1 MSLSKLFQRIIWH
14 NNTTPAINEDNLNAM
29 SKAIDDIDDRVILI
43 GDEVVTVIPQI
54 QAYLEQA
61 ESIVE
66 AVEELSQNPPYIGA
80 NGNWYVFDTTLE
92 AYKDSGVDASITVD
106 IADITMIAEGAQP
119 YVTNTGTNTDPI
131 FHLFLPQSPQGATG
145 NGIANIAKTS
155 TQGLVDTYTITMTDG
170 TTYTFTVTNGQNG
183 SGTGDMLQSDYDSDS
198 TVKNGGGIK
207 AWVQTWVQSLGYITG
222 LAWSALT
229 GKPFSTIGNGL
240 TVSNNALTADIKT
253 VTTEYNGSASA
264 TNTRFHTIRVNG
276 SNVGTIDGSTYM
288 EQTQTLST
296 SADTVYTFT
305 NSAIT
310 ANSAVDVYTNIY
322 GINPSNEVVTS
333 GQCVV
338 TFPKQS
344 TAQTMT
350 CRIYV
355 K

>member
-43 GDEVVTVIPQI
+43 GDDVVTVIPQI

-66 AVEELSQNPPYIGA
+66 AVEELSQNPPYIGS
-80 NGNWYVFDTTLE
+80 NGNWWVFDTTLE

-119 YVTNTGTNTDPI
+119 YVTNSGTSTDPV
-131 FHLFLPQSPQGATG
+131 FHLFLPRSPQGATG
-145 NGIANIAKTS
+145 NGISNIAKTG

-183 SGTGDMLQSDYDSDS
+183 SGTGDMLQSDYDNDS

-229 GKPFSTIGNGL
+229 GKPFNTVGNGL
-240 TVSNNALTADIKT
+240 TVSNNVLTANVHSVT
-253 VTTEYNGSASA
+253 VDHIGTASA
-264 TNTRFHTIRVNG
+264 TSARVQRVGVNG
-276 SNVGTIDGSTYM
+276 TYYEIDGTKYM
-288 EQTQTLST
+288 EYSQTLST

-310 ANSAVDVYTNIY
+310 ADSAVDVWTDIR
-322 GINPSNEVVTS
+322 GIIPSDQVTTS

-338 TFPKQS
+338 TFPQQS

>member
-1 MSLSKLFQRIIWH
+1 L
-14 NNTTPAINEDNLNAM
+14 T
-29 SKAIDDIDDRVILI
+29 
-43 GDEVVTVIPQI
+43 
-54 QAYLEQA
+54 
-61 ESIVE
+61 
-66 AVEELSQNPPYIGA
+66 
-80 NGNWYVFDTTLE
+80 
-92 AYKDSGVDASITVD
+92 
-106 IADITMIAEGAQP
+106 
-119 YVTNTGTNTDPI
+119 
-131 FHLFLPQSPQGATG
+131 
-145 NGIANIAKTS
+145 ANIR
-155 TQGLVDTYTITMTDG
+155 
-170 TTYTFTVTNGQNG
+170 
-183 SGTGDMLQSDYDSDS
+183 
-198 TVKNGGGIK
+198 
-207 AWVQTWVQSLGYITG
+207 
-222 LAWSALT
+222 
-229 GKPFSTIGNGL
+229 
-240 TVSNNALTADIKT
+240 T

-264 TNTRFHTIRVNG
+264 TNTRFHAIRVNG

-322 GINPSNEVVTS
+322 GINPSNVVTTS